1 MLLAEQLAHQ
11 RSVRLGPL
19 VLKTALLK
27 IPPRAADRDRTVSR
41 RSEPSSRA
49 ALMGEQPNPWDRLQP
64 RMRRADIE
72 VPNHAVA
79 MSARARSACYPR
91 GTFYPLSDGASTSHR
106 QITSP
111 DFRPCSTCQ
120 SHSQAPL
127 CTYTHHLITNQDEGT
142 FGRLRYPLGGDRPSQ
157 TTHQALSLN
166 RITVHS
172 EITRTIR
179 VVFHQRLHH
188 H

>member
-1 MLLAEQLAHQ
+1 MLSAVIPSERSQPAMLLAEQLAHQ
-11 RSVRLGPL
+11 RFVHPGPL
-19 VLKTALLK
+19 VLGAAFHKFLT
-27 IPPRAADRDRTVSR
+27 RTADRDRTVSR

-91 GTFYPLSDGASTSHR
+91 GTFYPLSDTASTSR
-106 QITSP
+106 CRITSP

-127 CTYTHHLITNQDEGT
+127 CTYTQNLIANQAEGT
-142 FGRLRYPLGGDRPSQ
+142 FGRLRYSLGGNRPS
-157 TTHQALSLN
+157 
-166 RITVHS
+166 
-172 EITRTIR
+172 
-179 VVFHQRLHH
+179 
-188 H
+188 

>member
-1 MLLAEQLAHQ
+1 MD
-11 RSVRLGPL
+11 S
-19 VLKTALLK
+19 
-27 IPPRAADRDRTVSR
+27 
-41 RSEPSSRA
+41 
-49 ALMGEQPNPWDRLQP
+49 W
-64 RMRRADIE
+64 
-72 VPNHAVA
+72 
-79 MSARARSACYPR
+79 ARSACYPR
-91 GTFYPLSDGASTSHR
+91 GTFYPLSDGRSTTSR
-106 QITSP
+106 RITSP

-142 FGRLRYPLGGDRPSQ
+142 FGRLRYLLGGDRPSQ

>member
-1 MLLAEQLAHQ
+1 
-11 RSVRLGPL
+11 
-19 VLKTALLK
+19 
-27 IPPRAADRDRTVSR
+27 
-41 RSEPSSRA
+41 
-49 ALMGEQPNPWDRLQP
+49 
-64 RMRRADIE
+64 MRRADIE

-127 CTYTHHLITNQDEGT
+127 CTYTHHLITNQAEGT

-166 RITVHS
+166 RITVHNNQNNQS
-172 EITRTIR
+172 GISPTTPPPLAWP
-179 VVFHQRLHH
+179 HQRLPPILHKPSQSPIPNYSKGPGVFPSCCA
-188 H
+188 